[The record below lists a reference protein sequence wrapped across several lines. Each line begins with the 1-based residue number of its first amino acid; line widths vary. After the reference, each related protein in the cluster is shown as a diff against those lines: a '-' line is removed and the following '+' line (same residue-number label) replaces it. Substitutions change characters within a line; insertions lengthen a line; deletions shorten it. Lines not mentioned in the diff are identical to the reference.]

1 MFMRFLFRVGL
12 ECMLKDEQIE
22 LFAVLRSCVFSP
34 MGLNILAQGKAK
46 RRAGCR
52 PNLALIAL
60 KGPNNLA
67 IGDATTLLGP
77 FRATFRRFVVPPG
90 RRFATFRRCALPWAN
105 MLLPHSG
112 RKLYDLLASDG
123 VHMCCS
129 ASSVLVQCLR
139 SVIVPADNPNC

>member
-1 MFMRFLFRVGL
+1 MFDRAVLQNDLNLVLNEIAADEVTNSSSIARIMFMRFLFRVGL

-46 RRAGCR
+46 RRPGCR
-52 PNLALIAL
+52 PNLAPIAL

-77 FRATFRRFVVPPG
+77 FRATFRRFVVPRAAIRDVP
-90 RRFATFRRCALPWAN
+90 
-105 MLLPHSG
+105 S
-112 RKLYDLLASDG
+112 
-123 VHMCCS
+123 
-129 ASSVLVQCLR
+129 LR
-139 SVIVPADNPNC
+139 SALG